1 VLIVVLRSPPQYHFL
16 APNGADGHEIAAVL
30 QSALAL
36 KRDGDF
42 GGWWSLI
49 TPGAPQ
55 FLEGVKV
62 NPREASQGSTVWER
76 DEARA
81 EVERLRADRVEILAD
96 MVGLGHTVDMMR
108 PVVEAAV
115 AMTWD
120 EPSLRRIDEA
130 VDAYLAAQGEGRHD

>member
-1 VLIVVLRSPPQYHFL
+1 MDLLRVRVGGLIRCVYDAR
-16 APNGADGHEIAAVL
+16 
-30 QSALAL
+30 
-36 KRDGDF
+36 K
-42 GGWWSLI
+42 
-49 TPGAPQ
+49 
-55 FLEGVKV
+55 
-62 NPREASQGSTVWER
+62 ER
-76 DEARA
+76 DAARD

-130 VDAYLAAQGEGRHD
+130 VDAYLAAQGEDDG